1 MYKDSQYHIT
11 IRENFESL
19 AKIDNVK
26 YIGQQTASES
36 YYGFLKN
43 VSLDKRMEFPI
54 AEELQ
59 MSFCLGLSLEGFL
72 PICIYQRMDF
82 IPRAMDSLVNH
93 LDIFSELS
101 RGKFNPKMIIFT
113 TIGSTKPLDVGL
125 QHNKNLVKSLEASL
139 RNIRVHYCLNIGD
152 VNHAFIKAKESSTSS
167 IIVVEQDLFNE
178 E

>member
-1 MYKDSQYHIT
+1 MQYKDSEYYNRIKA
-11 IRENFESL
+11 NFESL
-19 AKIDNVK
+19 AKVDNVLFC
-26 YIGQQTASES
+26 GQQVKSEAF
-36 YYGFLKN
+36 YNFLKN
-43 VSLDKRMEFPI
+43 ISLDKRMEFPI

-59 MSFCLGLSLEGFL
+59 MSFCLGLSLEGYL

-82 IPRAMDSLVNH
+82 IPRAFDSLVNH

-101 RGKFNPKMIIFT
+101 RGKFNPKVIIFT

-139 RNIRVHYCLNIGD
+139 RNIPVFYCKTCEEVD
-152 VNHAFIKAKESSTSS
+152 EAFGRAYKNKDSS

-178 E
+178 